1 MSIKKLLDQ
10 AKRHLLDTFVTIKL
24 LNMLSF
30 TEENYL
36 KTIFSLIENNKGTAS
51 TNEIAE
57 KIKTKAPTVTDMLKR
72 LSSKD
77 LIIYKPYQGVQFTD
91 KGLEVAVILVRKHR
105 IWETFL
111 VKKLGFGWGE
121 VHDIAEELEHV
132 KSIELINKLDEFLGF
147 PKNDPHGDPIPD
159 KNGILEFHKDVTI
172 SNLGLNHFGLIVGLK
187 DTSPDFLNY
196 LVKSGL
202 TLGQS
207 VGVKEINQYD
217 GSIDIIVGSNN
228 KLTVS
233 NIVAQNIFIKKL
245 SR

>member
-1 MSIKKLLDQ
+1 
-10 AKRHLLDTFVTIKL
+10 
-24 LNMLSF
+24 MLSF

-57 KIKTKAPTVTDMLKR
+57 KMKTKAPTVTDMLKR
-72 LSSKD
+72 LSTKK
-77 LIIYKPYQGVQFTD
+77 LIIYKPYQGVFFTD
-91 KGLEVAVILVRKHR
+91 EGLAIALNLVRKHR

-132 KSIELINKLDEFLGF
+132 KSTELINKLDEFLGF
-147 PKNDPHGDPIPD
+147 PKFDPHGDPIPD
-159 KNGILEFHKDVTI
+159 SEGRLEYHKDVTI
-172 SNLGLNHFGLIVGLK
+172 ANLGLNHFGLIVGLK
-187 DTSPDFLNY
+187 DTSKDFLNY

-207 VGVKEINQYD
+207 VGIKDINDFDQ
-217 GSIDIIVGSNN
+217 SIDIIIGSSST
-228 KLTVS
+228 LTVS
-233 NIVAQNIFIKKL
+233 NTVAQNIFIKKL

>member
-1 MSIKKLLDQ
+1 MSKI
-10 AKRHLLDTFVTIKL
+10 
-24 LNMLSF
+24 MLSH

-72 LSSKD
+72 LSSKNM
-77 LIIYKPYQGVQFTD
+77 IVYKPYQGVQFTD
-91 KGLEVAVILVRKHR
+91 EGLQTAVILVRKHR

-111 VKKLGFGWGE
+111 VKKLGFGWSE

-132 KSIELINKLDEFLGF
+132 KSIELIDKLDEFLGY
-147 PKNDPHGDPIPD
+147 PKHDPHGDPIPD
-159 KNGILEFHKDVTI
+159 SKGRMEYHQDVTI
-172 SNLGLNHFGLIVGLK
+172 ATLGLNQFGLIVGLK

-207 VGVKEINQYD
+207 VGVKDINDYD
-217 GSIDIIVGSNN
+217 NSIDILVGSSNN
-228 KLTVS
+228 LTIS
-233 NIVAQNIFIKKL
+233 NIVAQNIYIKKL

>member
-1 MSIKKLLDQ
+1 
-10 AKRHLLDTFVTIKL
+10 
-24 LNMLSF
+24 MLST

-36 KTIFSLIENNKGTAS
+36 KAIFAIIEDNKRTAS

-57 KIKTKAPTVTDMLKR
+57 KMKTKAPTVTDMIKR
-72 LSSKD
+72 LGQKE
-77 LIIYKPYQGVQFTD
+77 LIDYQPYQGVQFTEA
-91 KGLEVAVILVRKHR
+91 GLKNALLLVRKHR

-111 VKKLGFGWGE
+111 VNKLGFGWSE

-132 KSIELINKLDEFLGF
+132 KSIDLINRLDEFLGF

-159 KNGILEFHKDVTI
+159 REGRLEFHQEITI
-172 SNLGLNHFGLIVGLK
+172 ASMGLNQIGLVVGLK

-202 TLGQS
+202 TLGTS
-207 VGVKEINQYD
+207 VGVKDINDFDQ
-217 GSIDIIVGSNN
+217 STDILIGG
-228 KLTVS
+228 TVMHTIS
-233 NIVAQNIFIKKL
+233 HEVAKNIYIKKL

>member
-1 MSIKKLLDQ
+1 
-10 AKRHLLDTFVTIKL
+10 
-24 LNMLSF
+24 MLSF

-57 KIKTKAPTVTDMLKR
+57 KIQTKAPTVTDMLKR
-72 LSSKD
+72 LSTKK
-77 LIIYKPYQGVQFTD
+77 LIIYKPYQGVFFTD
-91 KGLEVAVILVRKHR
+91 EGLSIALNLVRKHR

-132 KSIELINKLDEFLGF
+132 KSVELINKLEEFLGF
-147 PKNDPHGDPIPD
+147 PKFDPHGDPIPD
-159 KNGILEFHKDVTI
+159 SEGRLEFHKDVTI

-187 DTSPDFLNY
+187 DTSSDFLNY

-207 VGVKEINQYD
+207 VGIKDINDFDQ
-217 GSIDIIVGSNN
+217 SIDIIVGSSNN
-228 KLTVS
+228 LTVS
-233 NIVAQNIFIKKL
+233 NTVAQNIFIKKL

>member
-1 MSIKKLLDQ
+1 
-10 AKRHLLDTFVTIKL
+10 
-24 LNMLSF
+24 MLSF

-36 KTIFSLIENNKGTAS
+36 KTIFSLIENNKGLAT

-72 LSSKD
+72 LSTKE
-77 LIIYKPYQGVQFTD
+77 LIVYRPYQGVKFTD
-91 KGLEVAVILVRKHR
+91 KGLELAIQLVRKHR

-121 VHDIAEELEHV
+121 VHEIAEELEHV
-132 KSIELINKLDEFLGF
+132 KSDKLIQKLDAFLGF
-147 PKNDPHGDPIPD
+147 PKHDPHGDPIPD
-159 KNGILEFHKDVTI
+159 SMGNLEFHKDVTI
-172 SNLGLNHFGLIVGLK
+172 SNLGLNHFGLVVGLK

-207 VGVKEINQYD
+207 VGIKDINEFD
-217 GSIDIIVGSNN
+217 HSIDIIVGSSN

-233 NIVAQNIFIKKL
+233 NTVAQNIFIKKL

>member
-1 MSIKKLLDQ
+1 
-10 AKRHLLDTFVTIKL
+10 
-24 LNMLSF
+24 MLSY

-36 KTIFSLIENNKGTAS
+36 KTIFHVIGNNDGMAS

-57 KIKTKAPTVTDMLKR
+57 KINTKAPTVTDMLKR
-72 LSSKD
+72 LSSKN
-77 LIIYKPYQGVQFTD
+77 LIVYVPYQGVEFTD
-91 KGLEVAVILVRKHR
+91 KGLKKAMELVRKHR

-111 VKKLGFGWGE
+111 VKKLGFGWTE

-147 PKNDPHGDPIPD
+147 PKFDPHGDPIPSKD
-159 KNGILEFHKDVTI
+159 GNLEYHQNITI
-172 SNLGLNHFGLIVGLK
+172 SSLGKNQFGLVIGLK
-187 DTSPDFLNY
+187 DTSPDFLNF

-207 VGVKEINQYD
+207 VGIKDIND
-217 GSIDIIVGSNN
+217 FDNSIDIIVGSNN
-228 KLTVS
+228 TLTIS
-233 NIVAQNIFIKKL
+233 NLVAKNIYIKKL

>member
-1 MSIKKLLDQ
+1 
-10 AKRHLLDTFVTIKL
+10 
-24 LNMLSF
+24 MLSF

-36 KTIFSLIENNKGTAS
+36 KTIFSLIEDNKGTAS

-57 KIKTKAPTVTDMLKR
+57 KINTKAPTVTDMLKR
-72 LSSKD
+72 LSTKK
-77 LIIYKPYQGVQFTD
+77 LIIYKPYQGVHFTD
-91 KGLEVAVILVRKHR
+91 DGLSIALSLVRKHR

-132 KSIELINKLDEFLGF
+132 KSEDLIDKLDEFLGY
-147 PKNDPHGDPIPD
+147 PKFDPHGDPIPD
-159 KNGILEFHKDVTI
+159 SEGRLEFHKDITI
-172 SNLGLNHFGLIVGLK
+172 ANLGLNHFGLIVGLK
-187 DTSPDFLNY
+187 DTSSDFLNY

-207 VGVKEINQYD
+207 VGIKDINDFD
-217 GSIDIIVGSNN
+217 GSIDIIIGSTSP
-228 KLTVS
+228 LTVS
-233 NIVAQNIFIKKL
+233 SEVAKNIFIKKL

>member
-1 MSIKKLLDQ
+1 
-10 AKRHLLDTFVTIKL
+10 
-24 LNMLSF
+24 MLST

-36 KTIFSLIENNKGTAS
+36 KAIFAIIENNKRTAS

-57 KIKTKAPTVTDMLKR
+57 KMQTKAPTVTDMIKR
-72 LSSKD
+72 LGQKE
-77 LIIYKPYQGVQFTD
+77 LINYQPYQGVKFSPV
-91 KGLEVAVILVRKHR
+91 GLKHALLLVRKHR

-111 VKKLGFGWGE
+111 VNKLGFGWSE

-132 KSIELINKLDEFLGF
+132 KSIDLINRLDEFLGF

-159 KNGILEFHKDVTI
+159 REGRLEFHQEITI
-172 SNLGLNHFGLIVGLK
+172 ANMELNQMGLVVGLK

-202 TLGQS
+202 TLGTS
-207 VGVKEINQYD
+207 VGIKDINDFDQ
-217 GSIDIIVGSNN
+217 SIDIFIGGTAMQ
-228 KLTVS
+228 TVS
-233 NIVAQNIFIKKL
+233 HEVAKNIYIKKL